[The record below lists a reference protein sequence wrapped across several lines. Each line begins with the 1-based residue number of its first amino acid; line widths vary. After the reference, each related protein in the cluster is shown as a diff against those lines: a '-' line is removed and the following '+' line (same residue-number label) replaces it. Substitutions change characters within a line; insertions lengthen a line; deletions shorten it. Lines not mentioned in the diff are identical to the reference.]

1 MRRDI
6 VKYRKLSRSAFVLSL
21 AALFWVAQILPALA
35 GPDFCQMKSTAAHQG
50 CPSAAN
56 HRSHSCCCGSA
67 DTHSGLK
74 GQCCEVREAER
85 STHPDLAVSLVPNL
99 PTPNPIGLVAE
110 SRSNVDPD
118 SFTGISGAL
127 NWVHSKSLSKPI
139 YLKNLNF
146 LC

>member
-6 VKYRKLSRSAFVLSL
+6 VKYRKLSRSVFVLSL

-35 GPDFCQMKSTAAHQG
+35 GPVFCQMKAAADHQG
-50 CPSAAN
+50 HLSAAD
-56 HRSHSCCCGSA
+56 HHGHCCCCGSA
-67 DTHSGLK
+67 DTQTGLK
-74 GQCCEVREAER
+74 GQCCEVRDAER

-99 PTPNPIGLVAE
+99 PTPDQIGLVAE
-110 SRSNVDPD
+110 SWPSADPD
-118 SFTGISGAL
+118 SFTGTSGVL
-127 NWVHSKSLSKPI
+127 NWVHSRSLSKPI